1 MWNKPFKAK
10 REDPYSF
17 FFYRFFIILFYL
29 YGIFIVIKV
38 NV

>member
-10 REDPYSF
+10 REDPYS